1 MQLVELVEM
10 RQEGVVFVEAFS
22 EAEAWVE
29 DDFVHG
35 NAYACGGFEA
45 FVEILENEWENF
57 VCGEPW
63 LAEPV
68 LRMAA
73 GVHQDGSAAKFG
85 AGFGHG
91 WIP

>member
-10 RQEGVVFVEAFS
+10 RQKGVVFVEAFS
-22 EAEAWVE
+22 ETEAWVE
-29 DDFVHG
+29 DGFVDG
-35 NAYACGGFEA
+35 NARGCGGFEA
-45 FVEILENEWENF
+45 FVKAVENEWEDF
-57 VCGEPW
+57 VCGERW

-73 GVHQDGSAAKFG
+73 GVHQDGSAAKLG